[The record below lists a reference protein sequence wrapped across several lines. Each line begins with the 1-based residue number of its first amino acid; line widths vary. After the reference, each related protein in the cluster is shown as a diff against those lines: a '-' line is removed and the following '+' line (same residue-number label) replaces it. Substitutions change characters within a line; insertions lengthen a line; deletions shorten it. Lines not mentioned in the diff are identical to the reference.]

1 MCDRSSKPADAVVI
15 VASERSGSISEMA
28 LTKVDLPTPNPPATT
43 ILTGIF
49 PPLAGMR
56 GSEVADTVEDPFEE
70 ACERLL
76 LLRGVQHHCTVG
88 DEIGDEHA
96 GHADRDLESGGD
108 LDQRHRRLDELDDL
122 GGLPPVGTEVL
133 RRTGGGLDLS
143 FETDLG
149 FRCGAATDHGVGPDQ
164 TSGLGAGVVT
174 VVGV

>member
-1 MCDRSSKPADAVVI
+1 MCERSSRPAEAVVI

-49 PPLAGMR
+49 PPVAGTR
-56 GSEVADTVEDPFEE
+56 GSEVADTVKDPFKQAGEGL
-70 ACERLL
+70 CFL
-76 LLRGVQHHCTVG
+76 GHVQDHGPVG

-122 GGLPPVGTEVL
+122 GGLPAVGAEMLGCT
-133 RRTGGGLDLS
+133 RSGLDLS
-143 FETDLG
+143 LERDVALG
-149 FRCGAATDHGVGPDQ
+149 
-164 TSGLGAGVVT
+164 
-174 VVGV
+174 